1 MTTTRSAGSA
11 SPNPAYPGGVRRAGS
26 APFDQAQGAP
36 SLGRGAQRTH
46 RAWVAWL
53 VVLLCA
59 AMAACRQDTP
69 SDEIRVSGHVEATE
83 VQVAS
88 EVGGR
93 LLDLRVAEGDRVAA
107 GELVAQLDVR
117 DIDLQIARV
126 QAERAAG
133 DAQLRLLQAGSR
145 VEDIRQ
151 AQAQV
156 DAAAADAAA
165 AEAERRS
172 AETDLE
178 RFEALLRANAGS
190 QKQRDDALAR
200 VNVARE
206 RERAA
211 QDRVRA
217 AREVVARLQAGSRR
231 EDIEAARARVSV
243 IDAQIAQLEKARA
256 DAAVV
261 SPVGGI
267 VTQKLTDQ
275 GEMVAPRMP
284 LLVVTDLDHA
294 WANLFVPE
302 PLMAR
307 IALGQAATVL
317 TDAGDRVPGKVTYIS
332 PQAEFTPRNVQTAD
346 ERSKLVYRIK
356 VSVDNSAGVLKQGM
370 PVDAELGLNARGD

>member
-1 MTTTRSAGSA
+1 MRTTRRFRITLLAV
-11 SPNPAYPGGVRRAGS
+11 P
-26 APFDQAQGAP
+26 
-36 SLGRGAQRTH
+36 
-46 RAWVAWL
+46 
-53 VVLLCA
+53 LCA
-59 AMAACRQDTP
+59 AMAACQPDTP
-69 SDEIRVSGHVEATE
+69 ADEIRVSGHVEATE
-83 VQVAS
+83 VQVAAD
-88 EVGGR
+88 VGGR
-93 LLDLRVAEGDRVAA
+93 LIDLRVAEGDRVSA
-107 GELVAQLDVR
+107 GELVARLDVR
-117 DIDLQIARV
+117 DIDLQIARA
-126 QAERAAG
+126 QAERAAA

-217 AREVVARLQAGSRR
+217 AREGAARLQAGSRR

-284 LLVVTDLDHA
+284 LLVVTDLDRA

-302 PLMAR
+302 PLMPR
-307 IALGQAATVL
+307 VALGQAATVL
-317 TDAGDRVPGKVTYIS
+317 TDAGDRVPGTVTYIS

-370 PVDAELGLNARGD
+370 PVDAELAAPEPQGGEGPAAPKPRSGEGGQ

>member
-1 MTTTRSAGSA
+1 MRTTRRFRITLLAV
-11 SPNPAYPGGVRRAGS
+11 P
-26 APFDQAQGAP
+26 
-36 SLGRGAQRTH
+36 
-46 RAWVAWL
+46 
-53 VVLLCA
+53 LCA
-59 AMAACRQDTP
+59 AMAACQPDAP

-83 VQVAS
+83 VQVAA

-93 LLDLRVAEGDRVAA
+93 LVDLRVNEGDRVMA
-107 GELVAQLDVR
+107 GALVAQLDTR
-117 DIDLQIARV
+117 DVDLQIARA
-126 QAERAAG
+126 QAERAVAT
-133 DAQLRLLQAGSR
+133 AQLRLLQAGSR

-156 DAAAADAAA
+156 DAAAADAAG

-217 AREVVARLQAGSRR
+217 AREVVARFQAGSRP
-231 EDIEAARARVSV
+231 EEIETARARVSA
-243 IDAQIAQLEKARA
+243 IDAQIAQLQKIHA

-261 SPVGGI
+261 TPVGGI
-267 VTQKLTDQ
+267 VTQKLTDA

-284 LLVVTDLDHA
+284 LFVVTDLDHA

-302 PLMAR
+302 PLMPR
-307 IALGQAATVL
+307 VVLGQAATVL

-370 PVDAELGLNARGD
+370 PVDAELALR

>member
-1 MTTTRSAGSA
+1 MA
-11 SPNPAYPGGVRRAGS
+11 SLAVP
-26 APFDQAQGAP
+26 
-36 SLGRGAQRTH
+36 
-46 RAWVAWL
+46 
-53 VVLLCA
+53 LCA
-59 AMAACRQDTP
+59 AMAACQQDTP
-69 SDEIRVSGHVEATE
+69 SGEIRVSGHVEATE
-83 VQVAS
+83 VQVAA

-93 LLDLRVAEGDRVAA
+93 LVALRVAEGDRVTA

-117 DIDLQIARV
+117 DIDLQIARA
-126 QAERAAG
+126 QAERAAA

-165 AEAERRS
+165 AEAEWRS

-217 AREVVARLQAGSRR
+217 AREGVARLQAGARR

-243 IDAQIAQLEKARA
+243 IDAQLAQLQKGRA

-261 SPVGGI
+261 APVDGI
-267 VTQKLTDQ
+267 VTQKLTDE

-294 WANLFVPE
+294 WANLFVPG
-302 PLMAR
+302 PLMPR
-307 IALGQAATVL
+307 VALGQAADVL
-317 TDAGDRVPGKVTYIS
+317 TDAGDRVPGQVTYIS

-370 PVDAELGLNARGD
+370 PVDAELSAPASPTPQSGEGGQ

>member
-1 MTTTRSAGSA
+1 MRTARSAGSA
-11 SPNPAYPGGVRRAGS
+11 SPNPAYPGWGRRAGS
-26 APFDQAQGAP
+26 A
-36 SLGRGAQRTH
+36 QRT
-46 RAWVAWL
+46 RSWIALL
-53 VVLLCA
+53 VVPLSA
-59 AMAACRQDTP
+59 AIAACQQDTP
-69 SDEIRVSGHVEATE
+69 SGEIRVSGHIEATE
-83 VQVAS
+83 VQVAA

-93 LLDLRVAEGDRVAA
+93 LVDLRVAEGDRVTA

-117 DIDLQIARV
+117 DIDLQIARA
-126 QAERAAG
+126 QAERAAA

-165 AEAERRS
+165 AEAEWRS

-178 RFEALLRANAGS
+178 RFAALLRANAGS

-217 AREVVARLQAGSRR
+217 AREGVARLQAGARR

-243 IDAQIAQLEKARA
+243 IDAQLAQLQKARA

-267 VTQKLTDQ
+267 VTQKLADQ

-302 PLMAR
+302 PLMPR
-307 IALGQAATVL
+307 VALGQAADVL
-317 TDAGDRVPGKVTYIS
+317 TDAGDRVPGQVTYIS

-370 PVDAELGLNARGD
+370 PVDAELSVPASPKPQSGEGGQ

>member
-1 MTTTRSAGSA
+1 MSAC
-11 SPNPAYPGGVRRAGS
+11 
-26 APFDQAQGAP
+26 AQDA
-36 SLGRGAQRTH
+36 
-46 RAWVAWL
+46 
-53 VVLLCA
+53 
-59 AMAACRQDTP
+59 P

-83 VQVAS
+83 VQAAA

-93 LLDLRVAEGDRVAA
+93 LVELRVAEGDRVMA
-107 GELVAQLDVR
+107 GAVIAQLDSR
-117 DIDLQIARV
+117 DIDLQIARA
-126 QAERAAG
+126 QAERAAA
-133 DAQLRLLQAGSR
+133 DAQLRLLQAGAR

-156 DAAAADAAA
+156 DAASADAAA

-172 AETDLE
+172 AETDLQ
-178 RFEALLRANAGS
+178 RFEALLQANAGS

-211 QDRVRA
+211 LDRVRA
-217 AREVVARLQAGSRR
+217 AREVLARLQAGNRR
-231 EDIEAARARVSV
+231 EDIDAARARVAV
-243 IDAQIAQLEKARA
+243 VDAQIAQLQKARA
-256 DAAVV
+256 DATVV
-261 SPVGGI
+261 APVSGI
-267 VTQKLTDQ
+267 VTQKLTDT

-284 LLVVTDLDHA
+284 LLVITDLDSA

-302 PLMAR
+302 PLIPR
-307 IALGQAATVL
+307 VTLGQAATVL
-317 TDAGDRVPGKVTYIS
+317 TDAGDRVPGKVSFIS

-370 PVDAELGLNARGD
+370 PVDAELAAPQPRSGEGGQ